1 MDTQTDSFYNKFSA
15 LYPLVDVFLKPQK
28 RVLFNEVNDLAPGRL
43 LEIGVGNGSHL
54 HWYKKHSVVGID
66 TSAAMLDIA
75 RRKGFNNIELL
86 KMDGSQL
93 LFKDEEFDGVVLSH
107 VIAVVNDPEQL
118 MQEVFRVLKPGGWV
132 FILNHFTPRNWLG
145 YMDRAFQSLSKLLH
159 FRSVFYM
166 EGLEAIKKFDLLKE
180 RDLGFASYFK
190 LLIYQKK

>member
-1 MDTQTDSFYNKFSA
+1 MSTQTDSFYNKFST

-54 HWYKKHSVVGID
+54 HWYKKHEVVGID
-66 TSAAMLDIA
+66 TSAAMLLLA
-75 RRKGFNNIELL
+75 RRRGFNNIELL

-93 LFKDEEFDGVVLSH
+93 LFKNEEFDCVVLSH
-107 VIAVVNDPEQL
+107 VIAVVDDAEQL
-118 MQEVFRVLKPGGWV
+118 MQEVYRVLKPKGRV
-132 FILNHFTPRNWLG
+132 LILNHFTPQNWLG
-145 YMDRAFQSLSKLLH
+145 YTDKAFHLVSKLLH

-166 EGLEAIKKFDLLKE
+166 EGLDTIKRFDLLKQ